1 MKKAGKV
8 SFVTIGNAGHR
19 SSSDTPESVA
29 FTLNV
34 GFMGRAVKM

>member
-19 SSSDTPESVA
+19 SPSDTPESVA
-29 FTLNV
+29 FIV
-34 GFMGRAVKM
+34 ECWVMGRAVKV